1 MSKSPKLKTQMKNLN
16 CKINKLFGTCV
27 PNLPRYYDNKKTKC
41 KLPQDPAFSNAL
53 DLQANKREVFESF
66 GSLGVS

>member
-1 MSKSPKLKTQMKNLN
+1 
-16 CKINKLFGTCV
+16 V